1 MSAINT
7 LPYVAYVLTVLYVL
21 HILSVIA
28 ILALLIKQW
37 KRNPRK
43 FNPAILHAGLTA
55 LITALALVGMFSI
68 VHPDEI
74 LNNTKIGVKLIVLIT
89 ILAIGYRN
97 VKKPELT
104 KKTWLTLIALTVTN
118 VLIAFLWK

>member
-7 LPYVAYVLTVLYVL
+7 LLYIV

-28 ILALLIKQW
+28 ILGLLITQW
-37 KRNPRK
+37 NKNPRK

-68 VHPDEI
+68 MHPDEV

>member
-7 LPYVAYVLTVLYVL
+7 LLYIV

-28 ILALLIKQW
+28 ILALLFMQW
-37 KRNPRK
+37 NRNPRK

-55 LITALALVGMFSI
+55 LITALAMVGMFSI

-74 LNNTKIGVKLIVLIT
+74 LNNTKIGVKLVVLIT

-97 VKKPELT
+97 VKKPELV
-104 KKTWLTLIALTVTN
+104 KRTWLTLIALTVTN
-118 VLIAFLWK
+118 VLVAFLWQ